1 MDQLSKLNKQEEG
14 EFIAKNVSYMIQA
27 IRGALPKETVKK
39 FGQLES
45 DSKQFSF
52 VWDLKEVQ
60 DVMVLE
66 KEYEKKSAKLAKA
79 HREKG
84 NTYFQKKSY
93 LTALGEYN
101 MGVIKAPWNYSHAES
116 NAATETTEQVACT
129 VNDGSAESQTDSF
142 DDSQSKEGVTE
153 AQSCGEN
160 TSANKEE
167 GNNKGLIEQN
177 TAEKEEPKNELALA
191 FANR

>member
-1 MDQLSKLNKQEEG
+1 MDQLSKLNQQEER
-14 EFIAKNVSYMIQA
+14 EFISKRVSYMIQA
-27 IRGALPKETVKK
+27 IQGALPKETVKN
-39 FGQLES
+39 FGKLES
-45 DSKQFSF
+45 DSEQFSF
-52 VWDLKEVQ
+52 VWNLKEVQ

-66 KEYEKKSAKLAKA
+66 KEYEEKSAELAKA

-101 MGVIKAPWNYSHAES
+101 MGVIKAPWNYPRAES
-116 NAATETTEQVACT
+116 DVATGTTEQVACT
-129 VNDGSAESQTDSF
+129 VNNHSTKSQTDSF
-142 DDSQSKEGVTE
+142 DDSRSKEGVTA
-153 AQSCGEN
+153 AQNCGEN

-167 GNNKGLIEQN
+167 GNNKVLIEQS

>member
-1 MDQLSKLNKQEEG
+1 MDQLNKLNQQEEG
-14 EFIAKNVSYMIQA
+14 EYIAKRVSYMIQA
-27 IRGALPKETVKK
+27 IRGALPKETVKN
-39 FGQLES
+39 FGKLES

-60 DVMVLE
+60 DVIVLE
-66 KEYEKKSAKLAKA
+66 KEYEEKSAELAKA

-101 MGVIKAPWNYSHAES
+101 MGVIKAPWNYSRAES
-116 NAATETTEQVACT
+116 NTATETTEQVACT
-129 VNDGSAESQTDSF
+129 VNNTSTESQTDSF
-142 DDSQSKEGVTE
+142 DDSQSKEGVTA

-160 TSANKEE
+160 TLAVKEE
-167 GNNKGLIEQN
+167 GNNKILIEQGA
-177 TAEKEEPKNELALA
+177 AEKEEPKNELALA